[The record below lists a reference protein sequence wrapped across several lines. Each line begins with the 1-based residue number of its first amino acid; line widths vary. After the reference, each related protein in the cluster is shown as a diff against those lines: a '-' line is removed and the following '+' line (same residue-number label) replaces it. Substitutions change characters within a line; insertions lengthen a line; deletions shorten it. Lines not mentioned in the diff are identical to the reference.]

1 MMVEAS
7 SSVSLEDG
15 VVDLDVDDDNT
26 TLAKLILSSL
36 EMELFS
42 IISFI
47 EST

>member
-1 MMVEAS
+1 MMAFVEAS

-15 VVDLDVDDDNT
+15 VVDDDDNT

-36 EMELFS
+36 EMELFP